1 MLFNDPLFSFQ
12 WHLHN
17 TSPGGKDLNVLQ
29 VMDEYSG
36 NGIVVFISDDGV
48 DYRHADLFPNY
59 NTAIDQDPNN
69 GDSDAIGD
77 PMASHGTAVA
87 GIIGADADNGVGVV
101 GIAHEATLV
110 GWETYNLIST
120 RFVNDAANGLRYAA
134 DNGGDI
140 VNMSQGVANT
150 PTTAFGA
157 GGIAFSAYQNMYN
170 SIDYAVDTGR
180 GGLGLIVVKAG
191 GNSRSTFYDM
201 NASGWTQNDQQVV
214 VAAVDQNGFVSD
226 YSTYGSVNLVSAF
239 GTPAEVVTTDRIGA
253 EGWTPTDYRDDFN
266 GTSAAAPMVSG
277 IVALMLEANPNLGWR
292 DVHEILAA
300 SARHTGSAIN
310 ASAPGGDEIFFWGVN
325 NADSWN
331 GGGMHYS
338 NDYGFGLVDGFA
350 AVRMAETWLEMNP
363 AATSNNE
370 VGTFEDDFTGS
381 AVLLPDGNPNGL
393 TFQITET
400 QNIEIDRLVLNL
412 GLSSGNMPDL
422 LVNLTSPSGTTNTL
436 VYNAGQGT
444 GINNGAWGFNS
455 QMFRGEM
462 SAGTWTV
469 QISDI
474 YGNGSRIA
482 ISDINLLTAGAV
494 ANNDDEYIFTDD
506 FSMMA
511 FLNSGRQT
519 IVDSDGG
526 SDWVNTAGVGSA
538 STIDL
543 RGGTASST
551 IDGTGVNIRNV
562 ENAIGGDF
570 ADTITGTSVANKLLG
585 SRGSDVLDGR
595 AGNDVLDGGTGNDI
609 LIGGDDNDIV
619 KGEGGNDLA
628 FGGDG
633 NDLIFGGSGVDKL
646 YGGAGFDKIFGGNQ
660 NDIANGGA
668 DNDIINT
675 GSGNDLVFSQ
685 SGNDLVFLQ
694 TGNDKAF
701 AGDGNDKV
709 FGGDGNDEINLGAGN
724 DEVFGGS
731 GIDLITGAAGNDI
744 LSGGGQK
751 DTFVFAANQGLDRIT
766 DFTGIDRI
774 DISAF
779 GVSNTGASNQDW
791 RDATS
796 SVVTSGGGSNVSIAW
811 DGGGTLIVEN
821 IGIAALTDAV
831 FVF

>member
-1 MLFNDPLFSFQ
+1 MPFNDPLFGLQ
-12 WHLHN
+12 WHLLN
-17 TSPGGKDLNVLQ
+17 TSPGGKDLNVLG
-29 VMDEYSG
+29 VMDEYTG
-36 NGIVVFISDDGV
+36 NGVVVFISDDGV
-48 DYRHADLFPNY
+48 DYRHLDLFPNY
-59 NTAIDQDPNN
+59 DQTIDQDPNN

-87 GIIGADADNGVGVV
+87 GIIGAAGDNSIGVV
-101 GIAHEATLV
+101 GIAHESTLV

-157 GGIAFSAYQNMYN
+157 GGIAKAAYDNMYN
-170 SIDYAVDTGR
+170 SIDYAVDNGR

-214 VAAVDQNGFVSD
+214 VAALDQNGFVSD

-239 GTPAEVVTTDRIGA
+239 GTPGEVVTTDRIGT

-266 GTSAAAPMVSG
+266 GTSSAAPMVSG
-277 IVALMLEANPNLGWR
+277 IVALMLDANPDLGWR

-310 ASAPGGDEIFFWGVN
+310 ASAPAGDEIFFWGVN

-331 GGGMHYS
+331 GGGMHFS
-338 NDYGFGLVDGFA
+338 NDYGFGLVDGTA
-350 AVRMAETWLEMNP
+350 AVRLAETWLEMNP

-370 VGTFEDDFTGS
+370 VGTFEDDFNG
-381 AVLLPDGNPNGL
+381 APVLLPDGNVNGL
-393 TFQITET
+393 TFQITES

-412 GLSSGNMPDL
+412 GLSVANNPDL
-422 LVNLTSPSGTTNTL
+422 YINLTSPSGTTNTL
-436 VYNAGQGT
+436 IYNAGQGT
-444 GINNGAWGFNS
+444 GINGAWGFNS

-469 QISDI
+469 QIADV
-474 YGNGSRIA
+474 YANGARIQ
-482 ISDINLLTAGAV
+482 ISDMNLLTAGAV
-494 ANNDDEYIFTDD
+494 ANNEDEYIFTND
-506 FSMMA
+506 FSMMSA
-511 FLNSGRQT
+511 LNSARRT
-519 IVDSDGG
+519 IIDTDGG
-526 SDWVNTAGVGSA
+526 SDWVNAAAVASS

-543 RGGTASST
+543 RGGANSSN
-551 IDGTGVNIRNV
+551 IDGVGLNVTNV

-570 ADTITGTSVANKLLG
+570 ADTITGTSVANTLIG
-585 SRGSDVLDGR
+585 SRGADVLDGR

-609 LIGGDDNDIV
+609 LKGGANNDIV
-619 KGEGGNDLA
+619 KGEGGNDLI

-633 NDLIFGGSGVDKL
+633 NDLIFGGVGTDKL
-646 YGGAGFDKIFGGNQ
+646 YGGAGFDKIYGGDN
-660 NDIANGGA
+660 NDIANGGGN
-668 DNDIINT
+668 NDIINT
-675 GSGNDLVFSQ
+675 GNGNDLVFGQ

-694 TGNDKAF
+694 AGNDKVF
-701 AGDGNDKV
+701 GGGGNDKV

-724 DEVFGGS
+724 DEAYGGS

-744 LSGGGQK
+744 LSGGGQT
-751 DTFVFAANQGLDRIT
+751 DIFVFAANQGTDRIT
-766 DFTGIDRI
+766 DFTSIDRI

-779 GVSNTGASNQDW
+779 GVTNTGGTNQDW
-791 RDATS
+791 RDATTS
-796 SVVTSGGGSNVSIAW
+796 IGTSGGGSNVNIGW
-811 DGGGTLIVEN
+811 DGGGTLIIEN
-821 IGIAALTDAV
+821 IGLASLTDSD
-831 FVF
+831 FIF